1 MASQARR
8 QLTVPRVGGDH
19 INTLPAPATHAESH
33 QHRQTELTLQSTTIN
48 YSLAS
53 CYIIL
58 GFSEREPRV
67 LDIVVMSK
75 KDCFLSGQIT
85 SVE

>member
-53 CYIIL
+53 SYIIL
-58 GFSEREPRV
+58 RFSEREPRV

>member
-33 QHRQTELTLQSTTIN
+33 QHRQTELTLQSTNTALLVATS
-48 YSLAS
+48 YFAS
-53 CYIIL
+53 QKENLEY
-58 GFSEREPRV
+58 
-67 LDIVVMSK
+67 
-75 KDCFLSGQIT
+75 
-85 SVE
+85 